1 MRMGAKIMKELTLD
15 DIKQEY
21 SMLRYY
27 GMVYEDFEQYL
38 KEKYVQTYDINLTF
52 IGYER
57 K

>member
-1 MRMGAKIMKELTLD
+1 MKELTLD